1 MSNPSTQASSSRQFV
16 VFHVCNEEYAL
27 PIDQIQE
34 VIRYTQPRSVVSE
47 DPCVIGVISLRGKV
61 VPVSDLARRL
71 GVTATASEDSVIVII
86 EAEGETIGMIVD
98 AVDEVVS
105 IEYDQVDATTVA
117 DRRIVS
123 GIAKLDERLVVVLE
137 PQAFGGS
144 TEALAA

>member
-1 MSNPSTQASSSRQFV
+1 VSTPAAESRQFV

-27 PIDQIQE
+27 PVAQIQE
-34 VIRYTQPRSVVSE
+34 VIRYTQPRSVVSD

-61 VPVSDLARRL
+61 LPVSDLARRL
-71 GVTATASEDSVIVII
+71 GLTAPPSEDSKIVIV
-86 EAEGETIGMIVD
+86 ETEGETIGMIVD

-105 IEYDQVDATTVA
+105 IEDDQVDVTTVA
-117 DRRIVS
+117 DRRIVR

-137 PQAFGGS
+137 PHAFGGL